1 MYSINLQMVCNM
13 KTLTNAFG
21 FVVIVFTTQ
30 IWEVQVASHTKQMLI
45 IRKGKSFVS
54 KMVEKN
60 ICETAITITN
70 ITVAKRKKRLWLFV
84 IFKILKCSV
93 FLLIL
98 QIVFQNNH
106 NRNGVTFIG
115 RTSFYCGCLV

>member
-1 MYSINLQMVCNM
+1 MINTMYSINLQMVCNM

-84 IFKILKCSV
+84 IFKILKCKITLN
-93 FLLIL
+93 F
-98 QIVFQNNH
+98 
-106 NRNGVTFIG
+106 NGNATNYTNFHQF
-115 RTSFYCGCLV
+115 RANLCN